1 MPHTDTFDMTPRLE
15 ELSPRSSGKKKKRRG
30 RSGSSA
36 SSHHDFSSEKTD
48 GKHLYTLHVKVP
60 LWLGTSTLKDIDPD
74 RTSVF
79 DLKNLIELLLGVPQE
94 LQRLCYLD
102 VSDLE
107 DGVLLAS
114 LDIVNFATL
123 TILFWPKWRQLF
135 RCVAEMDIPGL
146 LRCDITPKTPDGRAP
161 LHQHDPN
168 FEMLR
173 KRRNACVYLA
183 ASRAEDKY
191 HIQFVGKLLD
201 LGFDVNAELDS
212 GYRPIHTAVATGRY
226 KCIDFLLKRGA
237 VFDMKLKCGIQT
249 LDVAKRYG
257 HTQSERHLFLY
268 EWRERAQ
275 KVRPQPQPQ
284 ANELMQ
290 HQQFDSGNPTWLDGK
305 YKTRYMC
312 STLPP
317 LEFAGTGIDAKKVDK
332 TKKRE
337 TERPK
342 SRAPKPQ
349 RDKDTDERFEW
360 NLKSLGLTPP
370 PDAASVR
377 SGLKSAMSGKSVMS
391 ARTALSSAGATATTF
406 EFKSTKI
413 QKARVKHERLA
424 LAAIPVIQSAPPGHQ
439 NMRLPGSIQEREDQA
454 YITTERRVVTW
465 DNHGHAHYD
474 IITKRIIKYE
484 DFGTW
489 PDYERRILEKY
500 FTNKI
505 PTV

>member
-1 MPHTDTFDMTPRLE
+1 MTPRHE
-15 ELSPRSSGKKKKRRG
+15 DDSPRSSGKKKRKKKRA
-30 RSGSSA
+30 GSSA
-36 SSHHDFSSEKTD
+36 SAHQDFGADKSD
-48 GKHLYTLHVKVP
+48 GRHLYTLHVKVP
-60 LWLGTSTLKDIDPD
+60 LWVGTSTLKDIDPES
-74 RTSVF
+74 TTVYE
-79 DLKNLIELLLGVPQE
+79 LKNLIELLLGVPQE

-123 TILFWPKWRQLF
+123 TILFWPQWRQLF

-146 LRCDITPKTPDGRAP
+146 MRCEITPKTPDGRNLA
-161 LHQHDPN
+161 HQSDPG

-173 KRRNACVYLA
+173 KKRNACIYLA
-183 ASRAEDKY
+183 ACRAEDNY

-226 KCIDFLLKRGA
+226 QCIDYLLKRGA
-237 VFDMKLKCGIQT
+237 VFDMKLKCGMKT
-249 LDVAKRYG
+249 LDVAKKYG

-275 KVRPQPQPQ
+275 KVRPRPKPQ
-284 ANELMQ
+284 ANEMMQ
-290 HQQFDSGNPTWLDGK
+290 HQQFDSGNPTWLDGV
-305 YKTRYMC
+305 YATRYMC

-317 LEFAGTGIDAKKVDK
+317 LEFAGTGIDAKRVDK
-332 TKKRE
+332 SKKRE
-337 TERPK
+337 PGDRPK
-342 SRAPKPQ
+342 SRAVKPL
-349 RDKDTDERFEW
+349 REKDDERFEW

-370 PDAASVR
+370 PDAASSVR
-377 SGLKSAMSGKSVMS
+377 SAMKSAMSARS
-391 ARTALSSAGATATTF
+391 AMSSAGATATTF
-406 EFKSTKI
+406 EFKSNKI
-413 QKARVKHERLA
+413 QRARAKNERLA
-424 LAAIPVIQSAPPGHQ
+424 AAIPVIQSAPPGHQ
-439 NMRLPGSIQEREDQA
+439 NLKQPATMTHEREDQA

-465 DNHGHAHYD
+465 DQHGHAHYD

-489 PDYERRILEKY
+489 PDYERRILDKY
-500 FTNKI
+500 FTNII